1 MNFFEIIKQ
10 LAEVDSDV
18 LGRLDSRRAVFSSL
32 GTAAKR
38 GALAS
43 APALLGAF
51 FQKAYA
57 GTSGT
62 KVGSI
67 ADIFNYALTLELLE
81 ADFYAK
87 MVAASTFSSQLAPAQ
102 AAIRQIK
109 KHEDA
114 HVALLRGVLT
124 GLNATPVSGITFKAA
139 SFPGTDW
146 AMQLQIAQLLEDTGV
161 RAYKGRAGDLLAANG
176 AVDANITG
184 VGTVNPLQAALQIH
198 SVEARHAAHIRY
210 MRSQTPWIS
219 GNGDLDG
226 NATYTGAIPESTTT
240 QAGID
245 LKTVTTGKTYTDVE
259 AAASFDEIL
268 TPAEVTDATRAGGL
282 IGA

>member
-62 KVGSI
+62 KVGTI
-67 ADIFNYALTLELLE
+67 AEIFNYALTLELLE

-87 MVAASTFSSQLAPAQ
+87 MVGSSVFGAQTSAAQ
-102 AAIRQIK
+102 AAIRKIK
-109 KHEDA
+109 QHEDA
-114 HVALLRGVLT
+114 HVALLRAVLT
-124 GLNATPVSGITFKAA
+124 GLGATPVTGVTFKAA
-139 SFPGTDW
+139 AFPAGW
-146 AMQLQIAQLLEDTGV
+146 AEQLQVAQLLEDTGV
-161 RAYKGRAGDLLAANG
+161 RAYKGRAGDILAAGG
-176 AVDANITG
+176 ATDANVTG

-226 NATYTGAIPESTTT
+226 QEHYKGAIPESTTT

-245 LKTVTTGKTYTDVE
+245 LLTVTTGKTYSASD

-268 TPAEVTDATRAGGL
+268 TPAEVLAPTRAGALVG
-282 IGA
+282 

>member
-18 LGRLDSRRAVFSSL
+18 MGRLDSRRAVFSSL
-32 GTAAKR
+32 GTVAKR
-38 GALAS
+38 GAMA
-43 APALLGAF
+43 ATPALLASF

-81 ADFYAK
+81 ADFYGK
-87 MVAASTFSSQLAPAQ
+87 MVNASTFSGQTAAAQ
-102 AAIRQIK
+102 GAIQQIK

-114 HVALLRGVLT
+114 HVALLRAVLT
-124 GLNATPVSGITFKAA
+124 GLGATPVSGITFKASA
-139 SFPGTDW
+139 FPATW
-146 AMQLQIAQLLEDTGV
+146 AGQLQVAQLLEDTGV
-161 RAYKGRAGDLLAANG
+161 RAYKGRAADLLAANG
-176 AVDANITG
+176 ATDANVTG

-226 NATYTGAIPESTTT
+226 QPHYTGATPESNTT

-245 LKTVTTGKTYTDVE
+245 VKTVTTGTTYSDAD
-259 AAASFDEIL
+259 AAAAFDEPL
-268 TPAEVTDATRAGGL
+268 TPAEVTDASRAGGL

>member
-38 GALAS
+38 GAMA
-43 APALLGAF
+43 ATPALLGAF

-57 GTSGT
+57 GTSST

-67 ADIFNYALTLELLE
+67 GDIFNYALTLELLE

-87 MVAASTFSSQLAPAQ
+87 MVASPVFGAQ
-102 AAIRQIK
+102 TSAAQGAINKIK
-109 KHEDA
+109 QHEDA
-114 HVALLRGVLT
+114 HVKLLKAVLT
-124 GLNATPVSGITFKAA
+124 GLNVAPVTGITFQAGK
-139 SFPGTDW
+139 FPATWDG
-146 AMQLQIAQLLEDTGV
+146 QLKVAQLLEDTGV
-161 RAYKGRAGDLLAANG
+161 RAYKGRAADLLAAGG
-176 AVDANITG
+176 AADANVPN

-210 MRSQTPWIS
+210 MRGQTPWIS
-219 GNGDLDG
+219 GNGDIDG
-226 NATYTGAIPESTTT
+226 DATYTGTILESNTT
-240 QAGID
+240 QATID
-245 LKTVTTGKTYTDVE
+245 LKTVTTGKTYTDIE
-259 AAASFDEIL
+259 AAASFDEPL
-268 TPAEVTDATRAGGL
+268 TPAEVTDMSRAGGL

>member
-38 GALAS
+38 GAMA
-43 APALLGAF
+43 ATPALLGAF

-62 KVGSI
+62 KVGTI
-67 ADIFNYALTLELLE
+67 AEIFKYALTLEQLE
-81 ADFYAK
+81 ADFYKK
-87 MVAASTFSSQLAPAQ
+87 MVDSSVFGSQSAAAQ

-114 HVALLRGVLT
+114 HVALLSAVLT
-124 GLNATPVSGITFKAA
+124 GLGSPSTTTTTFKASA
-139 SFPGTDW
+139 FPADW
-146 AMQLQIAQLLEDTGV
+146 TGQLQVAQLLEDTGV
-161 RAYKGRAGDLLAANG
+161 RAYKGRAGDILAAGG
-176 AVDANITG
+176 AADANVTG

-210 MRSQTPWIS
+210 MRSQTPWITGS
-219 GNGDLDG
+219 GDLDG
-226 NATYTGAIPESTTT
+226 QEHYKGTTPESTTT

-245 LKTVTTGKTYTDVE
+245 LLTVTSGKTYTTAE

-268 TPAEVTDATRAGGL
+268 TPAEVLDPVRAGALVG
-282 IGA
+282 

>member
-38 GALAS
+38 GAMA
-43 APALLGAF
+43 ATPALLASF

-57 GTSGT
+57 GTSST

-67 ADIFNYALTLELLE
+67 GDIFNYALTLELLE
-81 ADFYAK
+81 ADFYKK
-87 MVAASTFSSQLAPAQ
+87 MVESSVFSAQ
-102 AAIRQIK
+102 TTTAQGAIRQIK

-114 HVALLRGVLT
+114 HVALLRAVLT
-124 GLNATPVSGITFKAA
+124 GLGATPVSGITFKAA
-139 SFPGTDW
+139 SFPATWDG
-146 AMQLQIAQLLEDTGV
+146 QLQVAQLLEDTGV
-161 RAYKGRAGDLLAANG
+161 RAYKGRATDLLAAGG
-176 AVDANITG
+176 AADASVPN

-198 SVEARHAAHIRY
+198 SVEARHASHIRY
-210 MRSQTPWIS
+210 MRGQTPWIS
-219 GNGDLDG
+219 GTGDLDG
-226 NATYTGAIPESTTT
+226 HATYTGTIPESNTT

-245 LKTVTTGKTYTDVE
+245 ITTVTTGKTYSASD
-259 AAASFDEIL
+259 AAASFDEVL
-268 TPAEVTDATRAGGL
+268 TPAEVTDASRAGGL

>member
-38 GALAS
+38 GAMA
-43 APALLGAF
+43 ATPALLGAF

-87 MVAASTFSSQLAPAQ
+87 MVGSSVFSGQTPAAQG
-102 AAIRQIK
+102 AIRKIK
-109 KHEDA
+109 QHEDA
-114 HVALLRGVLT
+114 HVALLRAVLT
-124 GLNATPVSGITFKAA
+124 GLGATTIVSGITFKAA
-139 SFPGTDW
+139 AFPATWD
-146 AMQLQIAQLLEDTGV
+146 AQLQVAQLLEDTGV
-161 RAYKGRAGDLLAANG
+161 RAYKGRAADLLAAGGANDATVNG
-176 AVDANITG
+176 NV
-184 VGTVNPLQAALQIH
+184 VNPLQAALQIH

-219 GNGDLDG
+219 GNGDLD
-226 NATYTGAIPESTTT
+226 ASPHYQGAIAESTMM

-245 LKTVTTGKTYTDVE
+245 LKTVTTGKTYSDAE

-268 TPAEVTDATRAGGL
+268 TPAEVIDPSRAGAL
-282 IGA
+282 IQM